1 MQPSEVEQLIKNGI
15 PDAKILV
22 DGEGC
27 NFSVVVVSDKFKE
40 KSLVKKQQ
48 LVLSTVKDK
57 IASGELHA
65 MSVKGFTVA
74 EWDLE
79 QTKQI
84 DPGVSSQEMNSGLK
98 IL

>member
-15 PDAKILV
+15 PDATILV

-27 NFSVVVVSDKFKE
+27 NFSVVVISDQFKGQ
-40 KSLVKKQQ
+40 SLVKKQQ

-57 IASGELHA
+57 IATGELHA

-79 QTKQI
+79 QTKQK
-84 DPGVSSQEMNSGLK
+84 DPDVSSQEINSELK